1 MAISKLDK
9 GAPEHFLKNGA
20 VVAWDP
26 VSDYASATL
35 STFANGM
42 ILGDVLQDSTS
53 WDGDEISFESINNE
67 IGEAVITTV
76 TNGTYAFSFNLMS
89 TDKETIKKFLKGA
102 DLTISAKPDWMSDA
116 TGVGFGSQ
124 LATFEAPVGW
134 LNQDLNQILLF
145 PKARVVAG
153 LSYDSGLLVVNVKVT
168 AQKVD
173 TENLKTVML
182 LKGTFTTGE

>member
-1 MAISKLDK
+1 MAITKLDK

-20 VVAWDP
+20 ILAFDP
-26 VSDYASATL
+26 VADYASATL
-35 STFANGM
+35 ATFTNGM
-42 ILGDVLQDSTS
+42 TVGDVLQDSTS

-76 TNGTYAFSFNLMS
+76 TNGTYAYSFNLMS

-102 DLTISAKPDWMSDA
+102 DLNITSKPDWMADA
-116 TGVGFGSQ
+116 EGTGFGSQ

-134 LNQDLNQILLF
+134 MNQDLNQILLF

-153 LSYDSGLLVVNVKVT
+153 LGYDSGLLVVNVKVT

-182 LKGTFTTGE
+182 LKGTFSTGE